1 MNIQRYEESLQ
12 GSNIQQEKH
21 LPTGG
26 ENDKQ
31 DERNVLYSI
40 HQRGKRKTLWYQ
52 SNWETMEAN
61 SVPTNKERVT
71 YKSKIYP
78 YHALHRC
85 LLTTVL
91 PEIKVKSGENVTVSW
106 CDNIF
111 VNMVKEYRL
120 MFNDTELQHGNTK
133 VLFSG
138 LHSLD
143 LNFTEGSFRTSL
155 TSKSISMRPPFCY
168 DGNQTDS
175 FPLSLCGQN
184 DRLHHVF
191 EFNLMLENLLL
202 MKNDKGG
209 IIDVD
214 MSKLEVTNNVDCVPI
229 PEMEGL
235 YTTHTSKE
243 CDLSNC
249 KENEVDG
256 VREYFVSN
264 SYYIEDDNEVPL
276 GKRIQLKFDSKTN
289 YPIEEMV
296 WGAMNVTMSNQMKN
310 ITVVTSNDN
319 TPIRNTKLETTLSII
334 VDNKDSFKTEYAYRD
349 DTNGFI
355 RGLSHWSNEV
365 ADSDGKSFRP
375 GVNFAGGKI
384 TINTNNDSLNCKFMA
399 FVIMYHTRRFLFRT
413 YPKTQEERLVKGA
426 TIELVNE

>member
-1 MNIQRYEESLQ
+1 MNIQRYEQSLQ
-12 GSNIQQEKH
+12 DSNIQKEKH
-21 LPTGG
+21 LPTGK

-52 SNWETMEAN
+52 GNWETMEAI

-71 YKSKIYP
+71 YKSKIFP

-85 LLTTVL
+85 LMTTVL
-91 PEIKVKSGENVTVSW
+91 PEIKVKTGENVTIRW

-133 VLFSG
+133 VLFSY
-138 LHSLD
+138 LHSLS
-143 LNFTEGSFRTSL
+143 LSFVEGSFNTSL
-155 TSKSISMRPPFCY
+155 SAIPISMRPPFCY
-168 DGNQTDS
+168 DGDQTDS

-202 MKNDKGG
+202 MKDDAGNL
-209 IIDVD
+209 IDVD
-214 MSKLEVTNNVDCVPI
+214 MSKLDVTNNVDCVPI
-229 PEMEGL
+229 PELEGL

-256 VREYFVSN
+256 VREYFVKDV
-264 SYYIEDDNEVPL
+264 YYIEDDNEVPL

-289 YPIEEMV
+289 YPVEEMV
-296 WGAMNVTMSNQMKN
+296 WGAVNVTLTNQNKN
-310 ITVVTSNDN
+310 LTIVTSNDKS
-319 TPIRNTKLETTLSII
+319 PIRNTKLETTLSTII
-334 VDNKDSFKTEYAYRD
+334 DNKDSFKTEYAYRENTGD
-349 DTNGFI
+349 FI
-355 RGLSHWSNEV
+355 RGLSQWCNEV
-365 ADSDGKSFRP
+365 VDSDGKSFRP

-384 TINTNNDSLNCKFMA
+384 TINTNNDALNCKFMA

-426 TIELVNE
+426 KIELVNE

>member
-1 MNIQRYEESLQ
+1 MNNQRYEQSLH
-12 GSNIQQEKH
+12 GSNIQKEKH
-21 LPTGG
+21 LPTGK

-52 SNWETMEAN
+52 GNWETMEAN

-85 LLTTVL
+85 LMTTVL
-91 PEIKVKSGENVTVSW
+91 PEVKVKSGEVVTISW

-111 VNMVKEYRL
+111 INMIKEYRL
-120 MFNDTELQHGNTK
+120 MFNDTELEYGNTK
-133 VLFSG
+133 VLFSR
-138 LHSLD
+138 LHDLD
-143 LNFTEGSFRTSL
+143 LNYKSCSSSKTLEAQPISIRT
-155 TSKSISMRPPFCY
+155 PFCY
-168 DGNQTDS
+168 DQDPTDA

-184 DRLHHVF
+184 DRLHHSF

-202 MKNDKGG
+202 MKDDQGNF
-209 IIDVD
+209 IDFD
-214 MSKLEVTNNVDCVPI
+214 MSKVEVTNNVDCVPI
-229 PEMEGL
+229 PELEGL

-249 KENEVDG
+249 KENEIDG
-256 VREYFVSN
+256 TREYFIRN
-264 SYYIEDDNEVPL
+264 TYYTEDDNEVAL

-289 YPIEEMV
+289 YPVEEMV
-296 WGAMNVTMSNQMKN
+296 WGAVNVTMTDQTKN
-310 ITVVTSNDN
+310 LMVTTSNGK
-319 TPIRNTKLETTLSII
+319 TPVKNTKLETTLSTII
-334 VDNKDSFKTEYAYRD
+334 DNKDSFKTEYAYRD
-349 DTNGFI
+349 NTEQYI
-355 RGLSHWSNEV
+355 PGLSNWKNEV
-365 ADSDGKSFRP
+365 VASDGKSFRP

-384 TINTNNDSLNCKFMA
+384 TINTNNDALNCKFMA